1 MRAGDVRG
9 NTTALAILLC
19 YKVLNVTTRY
29 HIAGRRATDIAAS
42 VERGIRDGAI
52 TPGSQ
57 LPPVRR
63 LAGRLGVSAA
73 TVASAYRELRLRGLI
88 VAAGRQGT
96 TVVPRGPVA
105 PRGRPQ
111 FGPGIRDLAG
121 GNPDPELLPAL
132 APHLAAIE
140 PASVLYGEAP
150 SEATLLELAAAQF
163 RADGVPADHMTV
175 VGGALDGIELVI
187 GAHLRP
193 GDRVAVEDPCYPG
206 FSDLAAVMGLV
217 TVPVTVDDSGPVP
230 QALAAALR
238 SGAAAC
244 VVTPRAQNP
253 FGAALSPERA
263 TELRTV
269 LRRHPD
275 VLVVEDE
282 HAREITGGGGGT
294 LCDGRRARWAQ
305 VRSVSKALG
314 PDLRLAIVTGDATTV
329 SRVEGRRLLGAGWVS
344 HLLQRLVVSLWR
356 DPATAEVLAAAAQTY
371 DLRREALLI
380 ELRARG
386 VPCHGRSGL
395 NVWVPVAHEGAVVAS
410 LLQRGWGVL
419 AGERFR
425 IAAPRGLRITTST
438 LEPDEAARLAAD
450 LEEAIAPAP
459 GRLA

>member
-1 MRAGDVRG
+1 M
-9 NTTALAILLC
+9 
-19 YKVLNVTTRY
+19 NVTTRY

-88 VAAGRQGT
+88 IAAGRQGT

-105 PRGRPQ
+105 PRGKPQ
-111 FGPGIRDLAG
+111 FAPGIRDLTG
-121 GNPDPELLPAL
+121 GNPDPALLPAL
-132 APHLAAIE
+132 APHLAAIDAE
-140 PASVLYGEAP
+140 SVMYGTAP
-150 SEATLLELAAAQF
+150 SEPALLELAAARF
-163 RADGVPADHMTV
+163 EEDGVPAEHMTV

-217 TVPVTVDDSGPVP
+217 SVPMAVDDRGPVP
-230 QALAAALR
+230 QAMAAALR
-238 SGAAAC
+238 AGAAAC

-253 FGAALSPERA
+253 FGAALMPERA
-263 TELRTV
+263 AELRAV
-269 LRRHPD
+269 LRRFPD

-282 HAREITGGGGGT
+282 HARDITGGGGGT
-294 LCDGRRARWAQ
+294 LSDARRERWAQ

-314 PDLRLAIVTGDATTV
+314 PDLRMAVVSGDATTV

-356 DPATAEVLAAAAQTY
+356 DPATAATLAEAARTY
-371 DLRREALLI
+371 DTRRDALLL

-386 VPCHGRSGL
+386 VPCHGSSGL

-410 LLQRGWGVL
+410 LLQGGWGVL

-438 LEPDEAARLAAD
+438 LEPAEGAKLAAD
-450 LEEAIAPAP
+450 LEAAIAPAP